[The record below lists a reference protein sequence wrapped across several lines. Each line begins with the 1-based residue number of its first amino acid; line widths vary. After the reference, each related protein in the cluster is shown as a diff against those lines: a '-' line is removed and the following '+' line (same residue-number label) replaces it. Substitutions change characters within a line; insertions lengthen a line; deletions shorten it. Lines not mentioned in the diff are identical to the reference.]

1 MIKRREWTRRELL
14 RSSAVAAGS
23 LMISGA
29 AGPLAFAAGSDTIRV
44 GVIGCGGRGSEA
56 AQNCAESSP
65 GVKIV
70 ALADAFGDR
79 LQGLKQKFS
88 VPDDRCFIGLDA
100 YQQVLAL
107 PDVNLVILATP
118 PGFRPVHVAAAVAA
132 GKNVF
137 MEKPV
142 CVCPAGYKMVVAA
155 AEEAQKKGLAIVCGT
170 QRRHQ
175 AIYVEAMKRIHDGAI
190 GDIVSAQCYWNMGGL
205 WVNRRKPGQG
215 DVDWQIRNWLY
226 FTWLSGDHI
235 VEQHVHNIDVVNWA
249 FKDVQPVE
257 VHGLGGRQWR
267 TGPEYGN
274 IFDHFGVEFTYPNDV
289 KTISMCRQI
298 EGTTDNV
305 SERVV
310 GTKGIWLSERG
321 TIEGEKPWR
330 YTNSGPEVNPYVQ
343 EHTDLIKSIRDGKP
357 LNEGQRIAD
366 STLCAVMGRE
376 SAYSR
381 QQFRRTWFLGR
392 CTLDLVPPADLKLS
406 DSKPV
411 PAFAVPGQYQLA
423 GWVPEE
429 RAPGKARGKGKKKG
443 A

>member
-1 MIKRREWTRRELL
+1 MIKRTWTRRELL
-14 RSSAVAAGS
+14 RSSAVAAGT

-44 GVIGCGGRGSEA
+44 GVIGCGGRGSGA
-56 AQNCAESSP
+56 AKNCADSSP

-79 LQGLKQKFS
+79 LQGLKKSFN
-88 VPDDRCFIGLDA
+88 VPDDRCFVGLDA
-100 YQQVLAL
+100 YKQVLAL

-118 PGFRPVHVAAAVAA
+118 PGFRPIHLAEAIKQ

-142 CVCPAGYKMVVAA
+142 CVCPAGYKMVI
-155 AEEAQKKGLAIVCGT
+155 EASEQAQQKGLAIVAGT

-175 AIYVEAMKRIHDGAI
+175 NDYVEAMKRIHDGAI

-205 WVNRRKPGQG
+205 WVNKRQPSQS
-215 DVDWQIRNWLY
+215 DVEWQIRNWLY

-235 VEQHVHNIDVVNWA
+235 CEQHVHNLDVVNWA
-249 FKDVQPVE
+249 FKDAQPVD

-310 GTKGIWLSERG
+310 GTKGIWRSEVSA
-321 TIEGEKPWR
+321 IEGENPWK
-330 YTNSGPEVNPYVQ
+330 YAGPNVDPYVQ

-357 LNEGQRIAD
+357 LNEGKRVAD
-366 STLCAVMGRE
+366 STLCAIMGRE

-381 QQFRRTWFLGR
+381 IRFQRSWFLGR
-392 CTLDLVPPADLKLS
+392 CSLNLLPEGLKLS
-406 DSKPV
+406 DAKPV
-411 PAFAVPGQYQLA
+411 PAVAIPGQYQLP
-423 GWVPEE
+423 GWVQEN
-429 RAPGKARGKGKKKG
+429 RRGKRG
-443 A
+443 

>member
-23 LMISGA
+23 LMMSGA

-44 GVIGCGGRGSEA
+44 GVVGCGGRGSEA
-56 AQNCAESSP
+56 AKNCADSSP

-79 LQGLKQKFS
+79 LQGLKKSFG
-88 VPDDRCFIGLDA
+88 VPDDRCFVGLEA
-100 YQQVLAL
+100 YKQVLAL

-118 PGFRPVHVAAAVAA
+118 PGFRPIHLAEAIKQ

-142 CVCPAGYKMVVAA
+142 CVCPAGYKMVV
-155 AEEAQKKGLAIVCGT
+155 EASEQAQQKGLAIVAGT

-175 AIYVEAMKRIHDGAI
+175 AVYVEAMKRIHDGAI
-190 GDIVSAQCYWNMGGL
+190 GEIVSAQCYWNMGEL
-205 WVNRRKPGQG
+205 WVNPRKPGQG

-235 VEQHVHNIDVVNWA
+235 CEQHVHNIDVVNWA
-249 FKDVQPVE
+249 FQDVQPE
-257 VHGLGGRQWR
+257 TVHGLGGRQWR

-274 IFDHFGVEFTYPNDV
+274 IFDHFGVEFLYPNDV
-289 KTISMCRQI
+289 RTISMCRQI
-298 EGTTDNV
+298 KGTTDNV

-310 GTKGIWLSERG
+310 GTKGVWRSEPG
-321 TIEGEKPWR
+321 VIEGEKRWK
-330 YTNSGPEVNPYVQ
+330 YEGPHVDPYVQ
-343 EHTDLIKSIRDGKP
+343 EHADLIKSIRNGKP
-357 LNEGQRIAD
+357 LNEGKRIAD
-366 STLCAVMGRE
+366 STLCAIMGRE
-376 SAYSR
+376 SAYAR
-381 QQFRRTWFLGR
+381 QQLKRAWMTTR
-392 CTLDLVPPADLKLS
+392 CTLNLLPADDLKLG
-406 DSKPV
+406 DAKPV
-411 PAFAVPGQYQLA
+411 PACAVPGQYQLP

-429 RAPGKARGKGKKKG
+429 RARGKGKKKG
-443 A
+443 V